1 MPRAQTSATPI
12 KPLILEK
19 TAFGWRVKS
28 PRLVTP
34 LVWKLAPTPASLL
47 RRPQPPAQVIR
58 PTLRRLPASHHR
70 VDPAFDPCSTRT
82 QRKPRS
88 QKKWKEA
95 TEETLQEELA
105 AASQRLIRL
114 TRSVLNLQ
122 NRLPITKPSSTRLT
136 NIRKKRTELYKLCRT
151 LRRTLSSEAESESGL
166 GRESCGTS
174 SHGWRPTSAPRY
186 SESSS
191 SSGGNCSDLQPEER
205 SPPDSGR
212 PAASNGPLRLD
223 RELQSLTEQ
232 LQQDLQ
238 LPGLQVEVLDLSL
251 PRTPRE
257 DSNQD
262 AH

>member
-1 MPRAQTSATPI
+1 MSATPI

-28 PRLVTP
+28 PKLVTP
-34 LVWKLAPTPASLL
+34 LVWRLVPIPASPL

-58 PTLRRLPASHHR
+58 TTLRRLPASPPHR

-88 QKKWKEA
+88 QKKRKEA

-122 NRLPITKPSSTRLT
+122 NRLPTTKPSSTRLT

-151 LRRTLSSEAESESGL
+151 LRRTLSSEAESESGP
-166 GRESCGTS
+166 GQESCGTS

-223 RELQSLTEQ
+223 QELRSLTEQ
-232 LQQDLQ
+232 LRQDLQ

-251 PRTPRE
+251 RRKSHE